1 MKSGRYATF
10 SAEGLERQGG
20 SSWVVRIWRYTAWQ
34 NGAIVSCPATAGLR
48 LVSDNTDLSGA
59 EIHRVTAKYKPGKS
73 GRLGSSVIGLR
84 LFVRGVRS
92 SPRGFG

>member
-59 EIHRVTAKYKPGKS
+59 EIHRVTAKYKPENQDVLEGAA
-73 GRLGSSVIGLR
+73 LLD
-84 LFVRGVRS
+84 
-92 SPRGFG
+92 